1 MAIFS
6 VHVMFSSDIDTT
18 RRVSAATDEWRFYYD
33 KQTKGIKG
41 EGTKNNVIFRLMKD
55 SKELDKVSLPG
66 LNDPKTFDGGFTHV
80 EFHTDETPTGVEVH
94 IEGTDEMMIDRA
106 RITKNGKKKQKWGKN
121 GKKGWC
127 LSEDSGDYNGKWKK
141 HTDSCLS
148 GRVFRLDGT
157 TDSAESSHNSY
168 GSMDKVCIDLN
179 TKGVKNEGTKD
190 KVDFKIYSG
199 NTFLHHKILAY
210 ADVTHSVLDLSE
222 ITMTAGNPTKWFCVK
237 LERESNDRATNM
249 KIQIHGSDAL
259 MIDQAIMYR
268 FGNPYEIKRWGN
280 NDNRG
285 WCLSTDPTHINGS
298 WKDHADECSSCIH
311 FGENDI
317 QQLSSC

>member
-55 SKELDKVSLPG
+55 SKELDNVSLPG

-127 LSEDSGDYNGKWKK
+127 LSEDSGDYNGK
-141 HTDSCLS
+141 
-148 GRVFRLDGT
+148 
-157 TDSAESSHNSY
+157 
-168 GSMDKVCIDLN
+168 
-179 TKGVKNEGTKD
+179 
-190 KVDFKIYSG
+190 
-199 NTFLHHKILAY
+199 
-210 ADVTHSVLDLSE
+210 
-222 ITMTAGNPTKWFCVK
+222 
-237 LERESNDRATNM
+237 
-249 KIQIHGSDAL
+249 
-259 MIDQAIMYR
+259 
-268 FGNPYEIKRWGN
+268 
-280 NDNRG
+280 
-285 WCLSTDPTHINGS
+285 
-298 WKDHADECSSCIH
+298 
-311 FGENDI
+311 
-317 QQLSSC
+317 